1 MTWNSAYP
9 VLLTSEV
16 AATAEFYR
24 SNFGYS
30 VTFAADWYVSL
41 KRDQWELALLDQDHG
56 TIPESYC
63 GVSATGVLINIEV
76 SDVDAEYDRLVTKG
90 SLELVVP
97 IRSER
102 FGQRHFIV
110 AGPDGVLVDVISPIE
125 PIAEFAEAFA

>member
-1 MTWNSAYP
+1 MKWISAYP

-24 SNFGYS
+24 SHFGYG

-56 TIPESYC
+56 TIPESYR
-63 GVSATGVLINIEV
+63 GVSASGVLINIEV

-97 IRSER
+97 IRSEI

-110 AGPDGVLVDVISPIE
+110 AGPDGVLIDVISPIE
-125 PIAEFAEAFA
+125 PTAEFAEAFA